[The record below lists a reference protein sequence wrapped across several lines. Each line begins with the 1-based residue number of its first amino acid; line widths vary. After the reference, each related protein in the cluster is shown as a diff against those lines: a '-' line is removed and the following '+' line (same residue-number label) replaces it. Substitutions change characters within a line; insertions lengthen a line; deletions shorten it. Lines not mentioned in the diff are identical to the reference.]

1 MINLDITIVDKN
13 ILIVTIKITQSE
25 VERKIA
31 KSDKAE
37 KPEEADCQNKNL
49 KVMQWCFQRQSL
61 DVMLSIPVSSVI

>member
-49 KVMQWCFQRQSL
+49 LRKDFLQSTQIFKIL
-61 DVMLSIPVSSVI
+61 QSAQIF